1 VALVDTDAS
10 KVGEKVGETPVRHL
24 DDLEALV
31 KEHQVAIGVLATPS
45 GAAQEVADRMVSAG
59 IGSVLNFAPAVV
71 TVPEGVSIR
80 KVDLASELL
89 ILSFYQQRR
98 DGGVADLTG

>member
-1 VALVDTDAS
+1 
-10 KVGEKVGETPVRHL
+10 VGETPVRHL
-24 DDLEALV
+24 DDLEKLV
-31 KEHQVAIGVLATPS
+31 EEHQVAIGVLATP
-45 GAAQEVADRMVSAG
+45 AEVAQDVADRMVSAG

-71 TVPEGVSIR
+71 TVPDGVSIR

-98 DGGVADLTG
+98 EGEIADLTG